1 MKVKYK
7 IINMGQAMNAF
18 GITVEDLRRAS
29 GLDAEVIEDII
40 ADRITVSFEV
50 AFVLQKI
57 FRGNITILQCIGNE
71 EDADT
76 VSEDKVAKETA
87 EEVAKETAEEVAKRK
102 FNEVKSVF
110 EKEIAEL
117 LKLKEESGERFAAAV
132 KEIEMEFKENKIKE
146 EQEKKA
152 IAETKVGENTECKS
166 KIINKFVRD
175 LKQLESERV
184 TEMTVAIYNKLP
196 IAILERIQKNYKKKS
211 VQLHV
216 NMIQELSR
224 V

>member
-1 MKVKYK
+1 MEVKYK
-7 IINMGQAMNAF
+7 IMNMGQAMNAF

-29 GLDAEVIEDII
+29 GLKTDVIEDII
-40 ADRITVSFEV
+40 ADKITVSYEV
-50 AFVLQKI
+50 AFILQRI
-57 FRGNITILQCIGNE
+57 FRGNITVLQCIGSNE
-71 EDADT
+71 EADT
-76 VSEDKVAKETA
+76 ASENKV
-87 EEVAKETAEEVAKRK
+87 VKETAEEVAKRK

-110 EKEIAEL
+110 EKEVAEL
-117 LKLKEESGERFAAAV
+117 LKLKDESGERFVAAV

-152 IAETKVGENTECKS
+152 IAETKVDEDTACKS

-224 V
+224 VSCK

>member
-7 IINMGQAMNAF
+7 IMNMGQAMNAF

-71 EDADT
+71 EGSDT

-87 EEVAKETAEEVAKRK
+87 EEIARRR

-110 EKEIAEL
+110 EKEVAEL
-117 LKLKEESGERFAAAV
+117 LKLKDESGERFAAAV
-132 KEIEMEFKENKIKE
+132 KEIEMEFKGNKIKE

-152 IAETKVGENTECKS
+152 AEE
-166 KIINKFVRD
+166 
-175 LKQLESERV
+175 
-184 TEMTVAIYNKLP
+184 
-196 IAILERIQKNYKKKS
+196 KKKNEAAAKNDS
-211 VQLHV
+211 AKTTTSSTPSSGMAAGPTYVSNINIPGQATVSIKYSDANSQRAGDDLIRKLATGKGV
-216 NMIQELSR
+216 AQ
-224 V
+224 

>member
-7 IINMGQAMNAF
+7 IMNMGQAMNAF
-18 GITVEDLRRAS
+18 GITVEDLRNAS
-29 GLDAEVIEDII
+29 GLKTDVIEDII
-40 ADRITVSFEV
+40 ADKITVSYDV
-50 AFVLQKI
+50 AFTLQKI
-57 FRGNITILQCIGNE
+57 FRGNITVFQCIGNE
-71 EDADT
+71 EGADT

-87 EEVAKETAEEVAKRK
+87 EEVARRK

-110 EKEIAEL
+110 EKEVAEL
-117 LKLKEESGERFAAAV
+117 LKLKDESGERFVAAV

-146 EQEKKA
+146 EQARAEAEKN
-152 IAETKVGENTECKS
+152 KVDENTACKS
-166 KIINKFVRD
+166 KIINKFVKD

-184 TEMTVAIYNKLP
+184 AEMTVAIYNKLP

-216 NMIQELSR
+216 NMIQELSK

>member
-1 MKVKYK
+1 MKAKYK
-7 IINMGQAMNAF
+7 ILNMGQAMNAF
-18 GITVEDLRRAS
+18 GITVEDLRNAS
-29 GLDAEVIEDII
+29 GLKADMIEDII
-40 ADRITVSFEV
+40 ADKITVSYEV
-50 AFVLQKI
+50 AFILQKI
-57 FRGNITILQCIGNE
+57 FRGNITVLQCIGNE
-71 EDADT
+71 EDSDT

-87 EEVAKETAEEVAKRK
+87 EEVAQRK

-110 EKEIAEL
+110 EKEVTEL

-152 IAETKVGENTECKS
+152 IAETKVDEDTACKS
-166 KIINKFVRD
+166 KIINKFVKD

-216 NMIQELSR
+216 NMIQELSK

>member
-7 IINMGQAMNAF
+7 IMNMGQAMNAF
-18 GITVEDLRRAS
+18 GITVEDLRNAS
-29 GLDAEVIEDII
+29 GLKADMIEDII
-40 ADRITVSFEV
+40 ADKITVSHEV
-50 AFVLQKI
+50 AFILQKI

-71 EDADT
+71 EDSDT

-87 EEVAKETAEEVAKRK
+87 EEIARRR

-110 EKEIAEL
+110 EKEVAEL
-117 LKLKEESGERFAAAV
+117 LKLKDESGERFVAAV
-132 KEIEMEFKENKIKE
+132 KEIEMEFRENKIQE
-146 EQEKKA
+146 EREKKA
-152 IAETKVGENTECKS
+152 IAKAKVDEDTAYRS

-175 LKQLESERV
+175 LRQLESERV

-196 IAILERIQKNYKKKS
+196 TAILERIQKNYKKKS

-216 NMIQELSR
+216 NMIQELSK

>member
-7 IINMGQAMNAF
+7 IMNMGQAMNAF
-18 GITVEDLRRAS
+18 GITVEDLRNAS
-29 GLDAEVIEDII
+29 GLDAGVIEDII
-40 ADRITVSFEV
+40 ADRITVSYEV

-71 EDADT
+71 EDSDT

-87 EEVAKETAEEVAKRK
+87 EEIARRR

-110 EKEIAEL
+110 EKEVAEL

-146 EQEKKA
+146 EQERKA
-152 IAETKVGENTECKS
+152 IAETKVDGNNDCKS

-216 NMIQELSR
+216 NMIQELSK

>member
-7 IINMGQAMNAF
+7 IMNMGQAMNAF
-18 GITVEDLRRAS
+18 GITVEDLRNAS
-29 GLDAEVIEDII
+29 GLKADMIEDII
-40 ADRITVSFEV
+40 ADKITVSHEV
-50 AFVLQKI
+50 AFILQKI
-57 FRGNITILQCIGNE
+57 FRGNITVLQCIENK

-87 EEVAKETAEEVAKRK
+87 EEIARRR

-110 EKEIAEL
+110 EKEVAEL
-117 LKLKEESGERFAAAV
+117 LKLKDERGERFVAAV
-132 KEIEMEFKENKIKE
+132 KEIEMEFRENKIQE
-146 EQEKKA
+146 EREKKA
-152 IAETKVGENTECKS
+152 IAKAKVDEDTAYRS

-175 LKQLESERV
+175 LRQLESERV

-196 IAILERIQKNYKKKS
+196 TAILERIQKNYKKKS

-216 NMIQELSR
+216 NMIQELSK

>member
-7 IINMGQAMNAF
+7 IMNMGQAMNAF

-71 EDADT
+71 EDSDT
-76 VSEDKVAKETA
+76 VSEDKVVKETA
-87 EEVAKETAEEVAKRK
+87 EEVARRK

-110 EKEIAEL
+110 EKEVAEL
-117 LKLKEESGERFAAAV
+117 LKLKDESGERFVAAV

-152 IAETKVGENTECKS
+152 IAETKVDEDTACKS
-166 KIINKFVRD
+166 KIINKFVKD

-196 IAILERIQKNYKKKS
+196 IAVLERIQKNYKKKS

-216 NMIQELSR
+216 NMIEELSR

>member
-7 IINMGQAMNAF
+7 IMNMGQAMNAF
-18 GITVEDLRRAS
+18 GITVEDLRNAS
-29 GLDAEVIEDII
+29 GLKEDMIEDII

-71 EDADT
+71 EDSDT

-87 EEVAKETAEEVAKRK
+87 EEIARRR

-110 EKEIAEL
+110 EKEVAEL
-117 LKLKEESGERFAAAV
+117 LKLKDESGERFVAAV
-132 KEIEMEFKENKIKE
+132 KEIEMEFRENKIQE
-146 EQEKKA
+146 EREKKA
-152 IAETKVGENTECKS
+152 IAKAKVDEDTAYRS

-175 LKQLESERV
+175 LRQLESERV

-196 IAILERIQKNYKKKS
+196 TAILERIQKNYKKKS

-216 NMIQELSR
+216 NMIQELSK

>member
-1 MKVKYK
+1 MEVKYK
-7 IINMGQAMNAF
+7 IMHMGQAMNAF

-29 GLDAEVIEDII
+29 GLKTDMIEDII
-40 ADRITVSFEV
+40 ADKITVSYEV
-50 AFVLQKI
+50 AFVLKKI
-57 FRGNITILQCIGNE
+57 FMGNITVLQCIGDE

-87 EEVAKETAEEVAKRK
+87 EEVAKGK

-117 LKLKEESGERFAAAV
+117 LKLKEESGERFVAAV
-132 KEIEMEFKENKIKE
+132 KEIEIEFKENKIKE

-166 KIINKFVRD
+166 KILNKFIRD
-175 LKQLESERV
+175 LRQLESEKV
-184 TEMTVAIYNKLP
+184 TEMNVAIYNKLP

-216 NMIQELSR
+216 SMIQELSK

>member
-7 IINMGQAMNAF
+7 IMNMGQAMNAF

-40 ADRITVSFEV
+40 ADRTTVSFEV

-71 EDADT
+71 EDSNT

-87 EEVAKETAEEVAKRK
+87 EEIARRK

-110 EKEIAEL
+110 EKEVAEL
-117 LKLKEESGERFAAAV
+117 LKLKDESGERFAAAV
-132 KEIEMEFKENKIKE
+132 KEIEIEFKENKIKE
-146 EQEKKA
+146 EQERKA
-152 IAETKVGENTECKS
+152 IAETKIDENAACKS

-184 TEMTVAIYNKLP
+184 TKMTVAIYNKLP

>member
-1 MKVKYK
+1 M
-7 IINMGQAMNAF
+7 
-18 GITVEDLRRAS
+18 
-29 GLDAEVIEDII
+29 
-40 ADRITVSFEV
+40 
-50 AFVLQKI
+50 
-57 FRGNITILQCIGNE
+57 GNITVLQCIGNE

-87 EEVAKETAEEVAKRK
+87 EEVAKGK

-110 EKEIAEL
+110 EKEVAEL
-117 LKLKEESGERFAAAV
+117 LKLKDEGGERFVAAV

-146 EQEKKA
+146 EQERKA
-152 IAETKVGENTECKS
+152 IDETKVDENTDCKS

-216 NMIQELSR
+216 NMIQELSK

>member
-7 IINMGQAMNAF
+7 IMNMGQAMNAF

-29 GLDAEVIEDII
+29 GLKTDMIEDII
-40 ADRITVSFEV
+40 ADKITVSYEV
-50 AFVLQKI
+50 ASILQRI
-57 FRGNITILQCIGNE
+57 FRGNITVLQCIGSNE
-71 EDADT
+71 ETGA
-76 VSEDKVAKETA
+76 VSENKVVKETTEEVVKETA
-87 EEVAKETAEEVAKRK
+87 EEVARRK

-110 EKEIAEL
+110 EKEVAEL
-117 LKLKEESGERFAAAV
+117 LKLKDESGERFVAAV
-132 KEIEMEFKENKIKE
+132 KEIEMEFKENKSRE
-146 EQEKKA
+146 EQVKA
-152 IAETKVGENTECKS
+152 EAVKNKVDESTACKS

-184 TEMTVAIYNKLP
+184 AEMTVAIYNKLP

-216 NMIQELSR
+216 NMIQELSK

>member
-7 IINMGQAMNAF
+7 IMNMGQAMNAF
-18 GITVEDLRRAS
+18 GITVEDLRNAS
-29 GLDAEVIEDII
+29 GLKADMIEDII
-40 ADRITVSFEV
+40 ADKITVSHEV
-50 AFVLQKI
+50 AFILQKI
-57 FRGNITILQCIGNE
+57 FRGNITVLQCIENK

-87 EEVAKETAEEVAKRK
+87 EEIARRR

-110 EKEIAEL
+110 EKEVAEL
-117 LKLKEESGERFAAAV
+117 LKLKDESGERFVAAV
-132 KEIEMEFKENKIKE
+132 KEIEMEFRENKIQE
-146 EQEKKA
+146 EREKKA
-152 IAETKVGENTECKS
+152 IAKAKVDEDTAYRS

-175 LKQLESERV
+175 LRQLESERV

-196 IAILERIQKNYKKKS
+196 TAILERIQKNYKKKS

-216 NMIQELSR
+216 NMIQELSK

>member
-7 IINMGQAMNAF
+7 IMNMGQAMNAF
-18 GITVEDLRRAS
+18 GITVEDLRNAS
-29 GLDAEVIEDII
+29 GLKADMIEDII

-71 EDADT
+71 EDSDT

-87 EEVAKETAEEVAKRK
+87 EEIARRR

-110 EKEIAEL
+110 EKEVAEL
-117 LKLKEESGERFAAAV
+117 LKLKDESGERFVAAV
-132 KEIEMEFKENKIKE
+132 KEIEMEFRENKIQE
-146 EQEKKA
+146 EREKKA
-152 IAETKVGENTECKS
+152 IAKAKVDEDTACKS
-166 KIINKFVRD
+166 KIINKFVKD

-196 IAILERIQKNYKKKS
+196 TAILERIQKNYKKKS

-216 NMIQELSR
+216 NMIEELSR

>member
-7 IINMGQAMNAF
+7 IMNMGQAMNAF

-40 ADRITVSFEV
+40 ADRITVSYEV
-50 AFVLQKI
+50 AFILQKI

-71 EDADT
+71 EDSDT
-76 VSEDKVAKETA
+76 VSEDKVVKETA
-87 EEVAKETAEEVAKRK
+87 EEVARRK

-110 EKEIAEL
+110 EKEVAEL
-117 LKLKEESGERFAAAV
+117 LKLKDESGERFVAAV

-152 IAETKVGENTECKS
+152 IAETKVDEDTACKS
-166 KIINKFVRD
+166 KIINKFVKD

-196 IAILERIQKNYKKKS
+196 IAVLERIQKNYKKKS

-216 NMIQELSR
+216 NMIEELSR

>member
-71 EDADT
+71 EDSNT

-87 EEVAKETAEEVAKRK
+87 EEIAKETAEEVARRK
-102 FNEVKSVF
+102 FNEVRSVF
-110 EKEIAEL
+110 EKEVAEL
-117 LKLKEESGERFAAAV
+117 LKLKDESGERFVAAV

-152 IAETKVGENTECKS
+152 IAETKVEEDTACKS

-184 TEMTVAIYNKLP
+184 AEMTVAIYNKLP

-216 NMIQELSR
+216 NMIQELSK

>member
-7 IINMGQAMNAF
+7 IINMGQAMNTF

-29 GLDAEVIEDII
+29 GLKTDMIEDII
-40 ADRITVSFEV
+40 ADKITVSYEV

-71 EDADT
+71 EDSDT

-87 EEVAKETAEEVAKRK
+87 EEVAKGK

-117 LKLKEESGERFAAAV
+117 LKLKEESGERFVAAV
-132 KEIEMEFKENKIKE
+132 KEIEIEFKENKIKE
-146 EQEKKA
+146 EQERKA
-152 IAETKVGENTECKS
+152 IDETKVDENTDCKS
-166 KIINKFVRD
+166 KILNKFIRD
-175 LKQLESERV
+175 LKQLESEKV
-184 TEMTVAIYNKLP
+184 TEMNVAIYNKLP

-216 NMIQELSR
+216 NMIQELSK

>member
-1 MKVKYK
+1 MKAKYK
-7 IINMGQAMNAF
+7 ILNMGQAMNAF
-18 GITVEDLRRAS
+18 GITVEDLRNAS
-29 GLDAEVIEDII
+29 GLKADMIEDII
-40 ADRITVSFEV
+40 ADKITVSYEV
-50 AFVLQKI
+50 AFILQKI
-57 FRGNITILQCIGNE
+57 FRGNITVLQCIGNE
-71 EDADT
+71 EDSDT

-87 EEVAKETAEEVAKRK
+87 EEVAQRK

-110 EKEIAEL
+110 EKEVTEL

-152 IAETKVGENTECKS
+152 IAETKVDEDTACKS
-166 KIINKFVRD
+166 KIINKFVKD

-211 VQLHV
+211 VQLHD
-216 NMIQELSR
+216 NMIQELSK

>member
-7 IINMGQAMNAF
+7 IMNIGKAMNAF
-18 GITVEDLRRAS
+18 GITVEDLRNAS

-40 ADRITVSFEV
+40 ADKITVSNEV
-50 AFVLQKI
+50 AFILQKI
-57 FRGNITILQCIGNE
+57 FRGNITVLQCIGNE

-76 VSEDKVAKETA
+76 VSEGKVAKETA
-87 EEVAKETAEEVAKRK
+87 EEIARRK

-110 EKEIAEL
+110 EKEVAEL
-117 LKLKEESGERFAAAV
+117 LKLKDESGERFVVAV
-132 KEIEMEFKENKIKE
+132 KEIEIEFKENKIKE

-152 IAETKVGENTECKS
+152 IAETKVDEDTACKS
-166 KIINKFVRD
+166 KIINKFVKD

-216 NMIQELSR
+216 NMIQELSK

>member
-7 IINMGQAMNAF
+7 IMNIGQEMNAF
-18 GITVEDLRRAS
+18 GITVEDLRNAS
-29 GLDAEVIEDII
+29 GLEAEVIEDII

-50 AFVLQKI
+50 AFILKKI
-57 FRGNITILQCIGNE
+57 FRENITILQCIGNE

-76 VSEDKVAKETA
+76 DSEDKVAKETA
-87 EEVAKETAEEVAKRK
+87 EEIARRK

-110 EKEIAEL
+110 EKEVAEL
-117 LKLKEESGERFAAAV
+117 LKLKDESGERFVAAV

-152 IAETKVGENTECKS
+152 IAETKVDENTACKS
-166 KIINKFVRD
+166 KIINKFVKD

-184 TEMTVAIYNKLP
+184 TELTVAIDNKLST
-196 IAILERIQKNYKKKS
+196 AILERIQRNYKKKS
-211 VQLHV
+211 VQLHD
-216 NMIQELSR
+216 NMIQELSK

>member
-7 IINMGQAMNAF
+7 IMNMGQAMNAF
-18 GITVEDLRRAS
+18 GITVEDLRDAS
-29 GLDAEVIEDII
+29 GLKADMIEDII
-40 ADRITVSFEV
+40 ADKITVSHEV
-50 AFVLQKI
+50 AFILQKI
-57 FRGNITILQCIGNE
+57 FRGNITVLQCIGGE
-71 EDADT
+71 EDSDT
-76 VSEDKVAKETA
+76 VSEAKVAKETA
-87 EEVAKETAEEVAKRK
+87 EEVAQRK

-132 KEIEMEFKENKIKE
+132 REIEKEFQENKIRE
-146 EQEKKA
+146 EQA
-152 IAETKVGENTECKS
+152 RAEADKNKVDENTACKS

-184 TEMTVAIYNKLP
+184 AEMTVAIYNKLP
-196 IAILERIQKNYKKKS
+196 IAILEGIQKNYKKKS

-216 NMIQELSR
+216 NMIQELSK

>member
-7 IINMGQAMNAF
+7 IMNIGQEMNAF
-18 GITVEDLRRAS
+18 GITVEDLRNAS
-29 GLDAEVIEDII
+29 GLEAEVIEDII

-50 AFVLQKI
+50 AFILKKI
-57 FRGNITILQCIGNE
+57 FRENITILQCIGNE

-76 VSEDKVAKETA
+76 DSEDKVAKETA
-87 EEVAKETAEEVAKRK
+87 EEIAKRK

-110 EKEIAEL
+110 EKEITEL

-152 IAETKVGENTECKS
+152 IAETKVDEDTACKS
-166 KIINKFVRD
+166 KIINKFVKD

-216 NMIQELSR
+216 NMIQELSK

>member
-7 IINMGQAMNAF
+7 IMNMGQEMNAF
-18 GITVEDLRRAS
+18 GITVEDLRNAS
-29 GLDAEVIEDII
+29 GLEAEVIEDII

-50 AFVLQKI
+50 AFILKKI
-57 FRGNITILQCIGNE
+57 FRENITILQCIGNE

-76 VSEDKVAKETA
+76 DSEDKVAKETA
-87 EEVAKETAEEVAKRK
+87 EEIAKETAEEVAKRK

-110 EKEIAEL
+110 EKEVAEL
-117 LKLKEESGERFAAAV
+117 LKLKDESGERFVAAV

-152 IAETKVGENTECKS
+152 IAETKVDENTACKS
-166 KIINKFVRD
+166 KIINKFVKD
-175 LKQLESERV
+175 LKQLESESV
-184 TEMTVAIYNKLP
+184 TELTVAIDNRLST
-196 IAILERIQKNYKKKS
+196 AILERIKRNYKKKS
-211 VQLHV
+211 VQLHD
-216 NMIQELSR
+216 NMIQELSK

>member
-7 IINMGQAMNAF
+7 IMNMGQAMNAF

-40 ADRITVSFEV
+40 ADRITVSYEV
-50 AFVLQKI
+50 AFILQKI

-71 EDADT
+71 EDSDT
-76 VSEDKVAKETA
+76 VSEDKVVKETA
-87 EEVAKETAEEVAKRK
+87 EEVAKETAEEIARRR

-110 EKEIAEL
+110 EKEVAEL
-117 LKLKEESGERFAAAV
+117 LKLKDESGERFAAAV
-132 KEIEMEFKENKIKE
+132 KEIEIEFKENKIKE
-146 EQEKKA
+146 EQERKA
-152 IAETKVGENTECKS
+152 IAETKIDENAACKS

>member
-71 EDADT
+71 EDAEANAA
-76 VSEDKVAKETA
+76 SEDKVAKETA
-87 EEVAKETAEEVAKRK
+87 EEVAIRK

-117 LKLKEESGERFAAAV
+117 LKLKEESGERIAAAV

-152 IAETKVGENTECKS
+152 IAETKAGEGTACRS